1 MVDLAG
7 KAAAVTDPAVEA
19 TKKGWAAGRV
29 QPGRGLCVRSGGGGG
44 GGVDA
49 GGRRSLKSWRCWVST
64 RAVRRWPA
72 RWRGAAW
79 AEMPTQLRGVRGNH
93 TVEEVA
99 DAGEDG
105 TEGAA

>member
-44 GGVDA
+44 GG
-49 GGRRSLKSWRCWVST
+49 G
-64 RAVRRWPA
+64 
-72 RWRGAAW
+72 
-79 AEMPTQLRGVRGNH
+79 
-93 TVEEVA
+93 
-99 DAGEDG
+99 
-105 TEGAA
+105 